1 MDKKAN
7 PRPRETE
14 PAAIGRDVRRGMILL
29 FLLTA
34 EIEMAVDKE
43 TARKEE
49 TKAIRSELNIAL
61 SPVPAPVG
69 EEDAISSHAF
79 NVNAPSFVKKA
90 L

>member
-1 MDKKAN
+1 
-7 PRPRETE
+7 
-14 PAAIGRDVRRGMILL
+14 
-29 FLLTA
+29 
-34 EIEMAVDKE
+34 MAVDKE

-69 EEDAISSHAF
+69 EDDAISSHAF
-79 NVNAPSFVKKA
+79 NVNVPSFVKKA